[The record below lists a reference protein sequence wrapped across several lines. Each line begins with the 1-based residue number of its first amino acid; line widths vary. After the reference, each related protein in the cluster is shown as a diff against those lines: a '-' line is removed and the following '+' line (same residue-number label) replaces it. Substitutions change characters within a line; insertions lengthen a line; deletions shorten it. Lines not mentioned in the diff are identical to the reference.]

1 MKLVE
6 MNWKPSD
13 RELRQFGLIALAAFP
28 LLGWMWGAGP
38 LLLKILAAVGAVLA
52 ILGFIAPVAVKPV
65 YIGLCLVT
73 MPIGL
78 VVGEIMMALVFYGVF
93 LPIGLVFRVMGR
105 DALQLQL
112 ERAAPTYWAAKK
124 KPNGA
129 ASYFQQW

>member
-6 MNWKPSD
+6 MNWSPGAQ
-13 RELRQFGLIALAAFP
+13 ELRQFGLIALVAFP
-28 LLGWMWGAGP
+28 FLGWIWGAGP
-38 LLLKILAAVGAVLA
+38 LLLKILGACGVVLAVL
-52 ILGFIAPVAVKPV
+52 GFVAPVVVKPV
-65 YIGLCLVT
+65 YIGLCLLT

-78 VVGEIMMALVFYGVF
+78 IVGELMMALVFYGVF

-112 ERAAPTYWAAKK
+112 DRGAVTYWTVKK
-124 KPNGA
+124 RPNGA